1 MIDYKAILDAIQAL
15 LENNLDGYTI
25 TRNEPRN
32 SDPNIA
38 AKGKG
43 WIGIYRGSLNYEPGR
58 ITTGAGRWN
67 ATMEPTIE
75 IQTASGRSGADAEA
89 KLQDA
94 EYEILELL
102 DANPKLS
109 NTVSMTNGYKI
120 DYQYNSEAGE
130 LYHLSSIITI
140 HTKTP

>member
-1 MIDYKAILDAIQAL
+1 MIDYKAILDAIQTL
-15 LENNLDGYTI
+15 LEDNLDGYTI
-25 TRNEPRN
+25 TRNEARN

-38 AKGKG
+38 SKGKG
-43 WIGIYRGSLNYEPGR
+43 WIGIYRGSLKYEPGR
-58 ITTGAGRWN
+58 VMTGSGRWD
-67 ATMEPTIE
+67 ATMEPTVE
-75 IQTASGRSGADAEA
+75 IQTASGKSGADAESR
-89 KLQDA
+89 LQDA

-109 NTVSMTNGYKI
+109 NTVGMTNGYSI
-120 DYQYNSEAGE
+120 DYQYNTEAEE

>member
-58 ITTGAGRWN
+58 ITTGSGRWN

-94 EYEILELL
+94 
-102 DANPKLS
+102 NPKLS
-109 NTVSMTNGYKI
+109 NTVSMTNGYTI